1 MIIII
6 LLIYIFYKSYS
17 NIYVQKTNELSR
29 NNDLLNSINKNSK
42 KIEKMESLLNEN
54 NFKLGNIMKS
64 LEASSENETL
74 NLALNEI
81 QSEFN
86 NIKIELKKI
95 NNNFEE
101 NVTSIDQKKEN
112 NTNYTNRQN
121 TIQLI
126 KYIN

>member
-64 LEASSENETL
+64 LEAT
-74 NLALNEI
+74 
-81 QSEFN
+81 
-86 NIKIELKKI
+86 
-95 NNNFEE
+95 
-101 NVTSIDQKKEN
+101 DCPW
-112 NTNYTNRQN
+112 
-121 TIQLI
+121 
-126 KYIN
+126 